1 MIPILKLRMMK
12 LRDDIKMIGLMTALT
27 LIMIAVFSSV
37 NYSQSTVTFGYI
49 DEDQSSY
56 SQQVLERLKN
66 QEEYSFVEYSLE
78 EAKEAV
84 KKDDISGAFY
94 IKQGFEENVKN
105 GSVSIE
111 KLIVTE
117 NMSNLQMDAL
127 FSSVVNEVHADEM
140 VIGVVQMIVPNET
153 VPDYMREA
161 FQEHRTY
168 KQPMNVETFT
178 VTEENSYDSVKHSVI
193 GFSLFFAMFTI
204 VFGISDILMDKEYH
218 TWGRLM
224 VSPISKFSVIG
235 GNILTILIMGFVQ
248 VSSMFLVS
256 KYLFRVDWAGN
267 MLHLMIVLA
276 AFVFCVTSLGMFLSN
291 FVNTM
296 GQLSAI
302 SPVII
307 TGSAMIGGCFWPLEI
322 VTSRPLLLLSNI
334 APQKWAISAI
344 KSIVVNG
351 YGLNEVYVSLLVLV
365 GMGIAYML
373 LGTYLLEKKSA

>member
-1 MIPILKLRMMK
+1 MIPILKLRIMK
-12 LRDDIKMIGLMTALT
+12 FRDDVKMIGLMTALT

-37 NYSQSTVTFGYI
+37 NYSQSTVTFGYV
-49 DEDQSSY
+49 DEDQSGY
-56 SQQVLERLKN
+56 SQQVFKRLSK
-66 QEEYSFVEYSLE
+66 QDEYSFVEYTLE
-78 EAKEAV
+78 DAKEAV
-84 KKDDISGAFY
+84 KNDKISGAFY
-94 IKQGFEENVKN
+94 IKKGFEEDVKS

-127 FSSVVNEVHADEM
+127 FSSVVNEVSSDEM
-140 VIGVVQMIVPNET
+140 VIGLVQMIIPDET
-153 VPDYMREA
+153 VSGYMREA
-161 FQEHRTY
+161 FEEHRTY
-168 KQPMNVETFT
+168 KKPMSVNSYT

-235 GNILTILIMGFVQ
+235 GNILTILIIGFVQ
-248 VSSMFLVS
+248 VSSMFIVS
-256 KYLFRVDWAGN
+256 KYLFKVDWAGN
-267 MLHLMIVLA
+267 MLHLMVVLA

-291 FVNTM
+291 FVSTM

-307 TGSAMIGGCFWPLEI
+307 TGSAMLGGCFWPLEI
-322 VTSRPLLLLSNI
+322 VTAKPLLLLSNI

-344 KSIVVNG
+344 KSIVVSG
-351 YGLNEVYVSLLVLV
+351 YGLNEVYVSILVLV